1 MRAYLFE
8 YIKYDTTKFLDK
20 WKSEGSPYADIIGSD
35 GSGFTSWLE
44 QSDPSPAKKYVNWM
58 IVRYLKG
65 DIRRL
70 EDIPSRIAPAL
81 MKFQSLQNKK
91 KLKPE
96 HSDINKIRS
105 IEDVMDEY
113 SIDSNQTQG
122 NKSQAKSVEK
132 SMYDSKEAEL
142 ILNSPEYKIVVPKT
156 EEASCF
162 FGKNTRWCTAAS
174 NDNQFNR
181 YSKKGPLYIIL
192 HKSTNTRWQFSFASD
207 EYMDERDTPIKII
220 KFLLSHGPVYQ
231 VFKKLG
237 YVDHI
242 SQDRW
247 RIGNRYYNDQF
258 QFHRL
263 DGPAIERADGG
274 KQWYQNGE
282 RHRLDGPAIEGA
294 DGGKHWYQNDKRHRL
309 DGPAIEG
316 ADGGK
321 HWYQNDKRHRL
332 DGPAAEFAN
341 GSKQWYQNGKSHRLD
356 GPAIE
361 DADGTKAWYQ
371 NDKLHRLDGPAAE
384 FANGRKYWYQ
394 NGKLHRLDGPA
405 VEFANGDKSWY
416 IDGQEYKQSQFKDKI
431 KEMK

>member
-8 YIKYDTTKFLDK
+8 YIKYDTKKFLDK

-35 GSGFTSWLE
+35 GTGFTSWLE

-81 MKFQSLQNKK
+81 SKFQSLQNKK

-122 NKSQAKSVEK
+122 NKSQAKSVER

-142 ILNSPEYKIVVPKT
+142 IFNSNEYKIVVPKT

-174 NDNQFNR
+174 NDNQFNN

-207 EYMDERDTPIKII
+207 EYMDERDDEVKII
-220 KFLLSHGPVYQ
+220 EFLLSHGPVHR

-237 YVDHI
+237 HVDHI
-242 SQDRW
+242 SNNQW

-258 QFHRL
+258 QL
-263 DGPAIERADGG
+263 
-274 KQWYQNGE
+274 
-282 RHRLDGPAIEGA
+282 HRLDGPAIEGVYGTKYWYQNGKSHRLGGPA
-294 DGGKHWYQNDKRHRL
+294 VEGVDGTKYWYQNGKRHRLDGPAAEREDGDKIWYQNDKRHRL
-309 DGPAIEG
+309 DGPAIER
-316 ADGGK
+316 ADGSK
-321 HWYQNDKRHRL
+321 YWHQNDKRHRL
-332 DGPAAEFAN
+332 DGPAIERSN
-341 GSKQWYQNGKSHRLD
+341 G
-356 GPAIE
+356 
-361 DADGTKAWYQ
+361 
-371 NDKLHRLDGPAAE
+371 DKI
-384 FANGRKYWYQ
+384 WYQ

-405 VEFANGDKSWY
+405 VEYADGSKLWY
-416 IDGQEYKQSQFKDKI
+416 INGQKYTESQFKDKI
-431 KEMK
+431 KSMEN

>member
-8 YIKYDTTKFLDK
+8 YIKYDTKKFLDK

-105 IEDVMDEY
+105 IEDAMDEY

-132 SMYDSKEAEL
+132 SMYDSNEAQL
-142 ILNSPEYKIVVPKT
+142 IFNSPEYKIVVPKT

-162 FGKNTRWCTAAS
+162 FGKNTRWCTAAA
-174 NDNQFNR
+174 NNNQFDN
-181 YSKKGPLYIIL
+181 YSQDGPLYIIL
-192 HKSTNTRWQFSFASD
+192 HKPTNSRWQFSFASG
-207 EYMDERDTPIKII
+207 EYMDERDEPINLIEFFE
-220 KFLLSHGPVYQ
+220 FLKSHEPVYQ
-231 VFKKLG
+231 VFKKMG

-242 SQDRW
+242 SNNQW

-258 QFHRL
+258 Q
-263 DGPAIERADGG
+263 
-274 KQWYQNGE
+274 
-282 RHRLDGPAIEGA
+282 
-294 DGGKHWYQNDKRHRL
+294 
-309 DGPAIEG
+309 
-316 ADGGK
+316 
-321 HWYQNDKRHRL
+321 
-332 DGPAAEFAN
+332 
-341 GSKQWYQNGKSHRLD
+341 
-356 GPAIE
+356 
-361 DADGTKAWYQ
+361 
-371 NDKLHRLDGPAAE
+371 LHRLDGPAVDY
-384 FANGRKYWYQ
+384 ANGTKAWWK

-405 VEFANGDKSWY
+405 VERANGTKAWWKNGKLHRLDGPAIERSNGDKSWY
-416 IDGQEYKQSQFKDKI
+416 INGDSYTQNQFNDKI
-431 KEMK
+431 KDIQAS

>member
-8 YIKYDTTKFLDK
+8 YIKYDTKKFLDK
-20 WKSEGSPYADIIGSD
+20 WQSEGSPYADIIGSD
-35 GSGFTSWLE
+35 GTGFTGWLE

-81 MKFQSLQNKK
+81 SKFQSLQNKK

-122 NKSQAKSVEK
+122 NKSQAKSVETG
-132 SMYDSKEAEL
+132 MYQSGSAEL
-142 ILNSPEYKIVVPKT
+142 IFNSPEYKIVVPKT

-174 NDNQFNR
+174 NDNQFDN
-181 YSKKGPLYIIL
+181 YSEDGPLYIIL
-192 HKSTNTRWQFSFASD
+192 HKPTNSRWQFSFASD
-207 EYMDERDTPIKII
+207 EYMDERDAPIKII
-220 KFLLSHGPVYQ
+220 EFLLSHDPVHQ

-242 SQDRW
+242 SNNQW
-247 RIGNRYYNDQF
+247 RIGREYRNDRF
-258 QFHRL
+258 QLHRLDGPAAEFVNGDKEWWKNGKRHRLDGPAIERSNGDKFWFQNHKLHRLDGPSIERADGSKSWHQNGKLHRL

-274 KQWYQNGE
+274 KSWFQNHIRHRLDGPAVEWADGDIEWWQNDE
-282 RHRLDGPAIEGA
+282 RHRLDGPAIE
-294 DGGKHWYQNDKRHRL
+294 R
-309 DGPAIEG
+309 
-316 ADGGK
+316 
-321 HWYQNDKRHRL
+321 
-332 DGPAAEFAN
+332 
-341 GSKQWYQNGKSHRLD
+341 S
-356 GPAIE
+356 
-361 DADGTKAWYQ
+361 
-371 NDKLHRLDGPAAE
+371 
-384 FANGRKYWYQ
+384 NGRKYWYINDQ
-394 NGKLHRLDGPA
+394 DYTQR
-405 VEFANGDKSWY
+405 
-416 IDGQEYKQSQFKDKI
+416 QFKDKI
-431 KEMK
+431 KSMETS

>member
-8 YIKYDTTKFLDK
+8 YIKYDTKQFLDK
-20 WKSEGSPYADIIGSD
+20 WKSEGSPYYDIIGSD
-35 GSGFTSWLE
+35 GQGFTNWLE

-58 IVRYLKG
+58 IIRYLKG

-96 HSDINKIRS
+96 HSDINRIKS
-105 IEDVMDEY
+105 IEDAMDEY
-113 SIDSNQTQG
+113 TEGKTQG

-132 SMYDSKEAEL
+132 SMYDSKEAKL
-142 ILNSPEYKIVVPKT
+142 IFNSPEYKIVVPKT

-174 NDNQFNR
+174 NYNQFNR

-207 EYMDERDTPIKII
+207 EFMDERDDPIKII
-220 KFLLSHGPVYQ
+220 EFLKSHEPVHQ

-237 YVDHI
+237 YMDRI
-242 SQDRW
+242 SQEQW
-247 RIGNRYYNDQF
+247 RIGNEYRNGQS
-258 QFHRL
+258 QLHRL
-263 DGPAIERADGG
+263 DGPAIET
-274 KQWYQNGE
+274 
-282 RHRLDGPAIEGA
+282 
-294 DGGKHWYQNDKRHRL
+294 
-309 DGPAIEG
+309 
-316 ADGGK
+316 
-321 HWYQNDKRHRL
+321 
-332 DGPAAEFAN
+332 AN

-361 DADGTKAWYQ
+361 DADGSKSWYQ
-371 NDKLHRLDGPAAE
+371 NGELHRLDGPAFEGA
-384 FANGRKYWYQ
+384 AGSKSWWQ

-405 VEFANGDKSWY
+405 IERANGAKSWY
-416 IDGQEYKQSQFKDKI
+416 INDQDYTQNQFKDKI
-431 KEMK
+431 KSMEN